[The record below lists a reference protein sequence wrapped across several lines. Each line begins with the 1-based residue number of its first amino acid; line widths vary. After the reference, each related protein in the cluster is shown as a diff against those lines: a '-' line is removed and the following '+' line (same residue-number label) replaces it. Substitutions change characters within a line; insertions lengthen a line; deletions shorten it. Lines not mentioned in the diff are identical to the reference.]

1 MFARIVYYI
10 RSETLG
16 LFVGEAM
23 GLGFF
28 ECHIADGSLT
38 SEDAVPIQ
46 FLTEEEAQGYL
57 DSWSG
62 GQGDCFVEEGIG

>member
-16 LFVGEAM
+16 LFVGEMM

-28 ECHIADGSLT
+28 TCHVESGLLT
-38 SEDAVPIQ
+38 GEDYMPIQ
-46 FLTEEEAQGYL
+46 FFTEEEAQTYL
-57 DSWSG
+57 DLWIG
-62 GQGDCFVEEGIG
+62 GKGDCFVEEGIG